1 MKPETFERR
10 RRKML
15 GVAAKLF
22 ASEDYAR
29 VHMDDVAVAAEIA
42 KPTLYRYFPTKEAL
56 FMAALEQT
64 LGELQSKVAEL
75 RSEPG
80 SAEMRL
86 RRTIAL
92 IHDEIGAL
100 ASALRAIE
108 GEGTGPSERSRRML
122 RKGMRDLRDEV
133 VSLIDEGN
141 RRGEFDAAD
150 AQLAALA
157 ILGAIRM
164 TALVGAGTS
173 ASSKRLSDLLLGGLA
188 RRTERAGIPLGRAEQ
203 ALAIGGAS

>member
-1 MKPETFERR
+1 MRAETFERR
-10 RRKML
+10 RRKVLTVAAELFASQDYASVHMD
-15 GVAAKLF
+15 GVAA
-22 ASEDYAR
+22 
-29 VHMDDVAVAAEIA
+29 AADIA

-64 LGELQSKVAEL
+64 LGQLQARVAGI

-80 SAEMRL
+80 SAALRL

-100 ASALRAIE
+100 APALRAIE
-108 GEGTGPSERSRRML
+108 GEGTGPSEESRKAL

-133 VSLIDEGN
+133 VALIDDGS
-141 RRGEFDAAD
+141 RRAEFEVAD
-150 AQLAALA
+150 SQLTALA

-164 TALVGAGTS
+164 TAVVGNGTGAS
-173 ASSKRLSDLLLGGLA
+173 ARRLSDLLLGGLA
-188 RRTERAGIPLGRAEQ
+188 RRDDPRPELKRNEQ
-203 ALAIGGAS
+203 SFMVGEAS